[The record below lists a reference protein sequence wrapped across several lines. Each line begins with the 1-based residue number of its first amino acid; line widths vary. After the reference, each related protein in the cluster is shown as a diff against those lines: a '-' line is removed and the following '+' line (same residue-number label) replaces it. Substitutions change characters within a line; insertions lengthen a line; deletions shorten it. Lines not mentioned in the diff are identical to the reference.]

1 MALYEILLANWA
13 GGVRWEAEAG
23 MCLKVQSPWPMPEV
37 TGRIGKQLLAENDP
51 YRLIGDRLFEKWKE
65 EDFADLYSSE
75 GKPGYSPVI
84 LAFVSV
90 FQFMERLAD
99 RQAAQALRMRLD
111 WKYALH
117 LPLDD
122 AGFDFSVLSEF
133 RDRLIEG
140 GAERRVFE
148 KLVEEIRAMGL
159 IKERGKQRSDS
170 LAMLVKVR
178 RLSRIEMVVET
189 LRLAVVALVGAD
201 RGWCEEV
208 IPPSW
213 ESKYGERFV
222 RQRYSEQEWKEYEV
236 NIGNDG
242 AWLLKRLMDGGAPAE
257 LQDLPQVQVLSTVWA
272 QQFRETQGQMVYK
285 DLKTYDGHTQIQS
298 PHDPE
303 ARYSRKRNFEWLGD
317 KVQLTETDDEGYPHI
332 ITDVAGTS
340 SNQTDYEELPLIQ
353 SRLTQRGCQPA
364 EHYVDA
370 GYMSAP
376 NLAHSQDLK
385 IDLIGPLPPVVT
397 PQDRLAGGIT
407 HTRFRFDP
415 ESKTVTCPQGHRAQK
430 PDLIANTWRFR
441 FPDKICAPCPLRS
454 RCCTGKGGRT
464 IGMSTHFELVQL
476 ARARQN
482 TEAFKTDYHHHRS
495 GVEGSLSALV
505 RGHGLRTSRY
515 IGQRKRNLQ
524 AVFTG
529 CAANLKRTA
538 RWLAGDRPQIRRQK
552 SWTLHPA

>member
-1 MALYEILLANWA
+1 
-13 GGVRWEAEAG
+13 
-23 MCLKVQSPWPMPEV
+23 MCLKSHSPWPLPEE
-37 TGRIGKQLLAENDP
+37 TGRIGKMLLGENDP
-51 YRLIGDRLFEKWKE
+51 YRLIGDQLFAKWRE
-65 EDFADLYSSE
+65 EEFADLYARE

-117 LPLDD
+117 LPLEDS
-122 AGFDFSVLSEF
+122 GFDFSVLSEF

-140 GAERRVFE
+140 KAEQRVFE

-178 RLSRIEMVVET
+178 RLSRIELVVET
-189 LRLAVVALVGAD
+189 LRLAVVALVVAH
-201 RGWCEEV
+201 REWCEEI

-213 ESKYGERFV
+213 EDRYGERFV
-222 RQRYSEQEWKEYEV
+222 RQRYSEQEWQEYET

-242 AWLLKRLMDGGAPAE
+242 RWLLKRLTDGGAPAE
-257 LQDLPQVQVLSTVWA
+257 LQDLPAVQVLGTVWA
-272 QQFRETQGQMVYK
+272 QQFREAQGQMVYQ
-285 DLKTYDGHTQIQS
+285 DLKKYDGHTQIQN

-303 ARYSRKRNFEWLGD
+303 ARYSRKRKFEWLGD
-317 KVQLTETDDEGYPHI
+317 KVQLTETEDEGYPHI
-332 ITDVAGTS
+332 ITDMVATD

-353 SRLTQRGCQPA
+353 DRLIQRRCQPG

-370 GYMSAP
+370 GYMSGP
-376 NLAHSQDLK
+376 NLAHSYNLE
-385 IDLIGPLPPVVT
+385 IDLMGPLPEVVT
-397 PQDRLAGGIT
+397 PQDLLPDGIT
-407 HTRFRFDP
+407 QAQFQMDP
-415 ESKTVTCPQGHRAQK
+415 QERIATCPQGHQARH
-430 PDLIANTWRFR
+430 PSLVGNTWIFH
-441 FPDKICAPCPLRS
+441 FPAKVCAVCPLHS

-464 IGMSTHFELVQL
+464 VGMNIHYDLVQA
-476 ARARQN
+476 ARLRQK
-482 TEAFKTDYHHHRS
+482 TEAFKKDYHQHRS

-505 RGHGLRTSRY
+505 RGQGVRVSRY
-515 IGQRKRNLQ
+515 VGQKKRNLQ
-524 AVFTG
+524 AIFTG

-538 RWLAGDRPQIRRQK
+538 HWLAGERPQLRYEK
-552 SWTLHPA
+552 SWSLRSS